1 MTVLMTLDLPVS
13 REDLEALS
21 VAAGAAENPPE
32 GLIVHT
38 ATETAGGV
46 RVVDIWESQAQ
57 FEKFRDD
64 RLMAGLQKVAAERG
78 LEMSGPPEPTFE
90 EAFDVVKGR

>member
-1 MTVLMTLDLPVS
+1 MTVLMTLDLAVS

-21 VAAGAAENPPE
+21 VAAGSVENPPE

-57 FEKFRDD
+57 FEKSVTTD
-64 RLMAGLQKVAAERG
+64 
-78 LEMSGPPEPTFE
+78 
-90 EAFDVVKGR
+90 

>member
-57 FEKFRDD
+57 FEKFRDE

-78 LEMSGPPEPTFE
+78 LEVSGPPEPTFE

>member
-21 VAAGAAENPPE
+21 AAAGSVENPPE

-38 ATETAGGV
+38 ATETAAGV

-64 RLMAGLQKVAAERG
+64 RLMASLQKVAAERG
-78 LEMSGPPEPTFE
+78 LEVSGPPEPTFE

>member
-1 MTVLMTLDLPVS
+1 MTVVMTLDLPVT

-21 VAAGAAENPPE
+21 AEAGSAANPPD

-38 ATETAGGV
+38 ATETSGGV
-46 RVVDIWESQAQ
+46 RVVDVWESQAQ

-64 RLMAGLQKVAAERG
+64 RLMASLQKVAAERG
-78 LEMSGPPEPTFE
+78 LEISGPPEPTFE

>member
-21 VAAGAAENPPE
+21 AAAGSVENPPE

-46 RVVDIWESQAQ
+46 RVVDVWESQAQ

-64 RLMAGLQKVAAERG
+64 RLMASLQKVAAERG
-78 LEMSGPPEPTFE
+78 LEVSGPPEPTFE
-90 EAFDVVKGR
+90 EVFDVVQGR

>member
-1 MTVLMTLDLPVS
+1 MTVLMTLDLAVS

-21 VAAGAAENPPE
+21 VAAGSVENPPE

-57 FEKFRDD
+57 FEKFRDE

-78 LEMSGPPEPTFE
+78 LEVSGPPEPTFE

>member
-1 MTVLMTLDLPVS
+1 MTVVMTLDLPVT

-21 VAAGAAENPPE
+21 AEAGSSANPPD

-38 ATETAGGV
+38 ATVTSGGV
-46 RVVDIWESQAQ
+46 RVVDVWESQAQ

-64 RLMAGLQKVAAERG
+64 RLMASLQKVAAERG
-78 LEMSGPPEPTFE
+78 LEVSGPPEPTFE

>member
-1 MTVLMTLDLPVS
+1 MTVVMTLDLPVT

-21 VAAGAAENPPE
+21 AEAGSAASPPD

-38 ATETAGGV
+38 ATVTSGGV
-46 RVVDIWESQAQ
+46 RVVNAWENQAQ
-57 FEKFRDD
+57 FEKFLDD
-64 RLMAGLQKVAAERG
+64 RLMASLQKVAAEKG
-78 LEMSGPPEPTFE
+78 HDVSGPPEPTFE

>member
-21 VAAGAAENPPE
+21 AAAGSVESPPQ

-46 RVVDIWESQAQ
+46 RVVDIWESRAQ

-64 RLMAGLQKVAAERG
+64 RLMASLQKVAAERG
-78 LEMSGPPEPTFE
+78 LEVSGPPEPTFE